1 MQFLPYDPGRLPTK
15 KTPSKGDKL
24 YIKVTGL
31 PPFKDEH
38 FSIRNPKHPNYD
50 DFKRLRDEAI
60 KAMDGM
66 AWYFGPVQ
74 LYFTLYALEL
84 TSKRTLS
91 DYLAGIED
99 TLDGSS
105 GDQFTYLPIVFE
117 DDCQVASVKSVFQ
130 KSEDTWYTLVIT
142 FL

>member
-15 KTPSKGDKL
+15 NPPSKGDKL
-24 YIKVTGL
+24 HIKVTGL
-31 PPFKDEH
+31 PPFKDLH
-38 FSIRNPKHPNYD
+38 FSIRNPRHPNYS

-60 KAMDGM
+60 KVMDGR

-74 LYFTLYALEL
+74 MEFTLYSP
-84 TSKRTLS
+84 TTPQKTLI
-91 DYLAGIED
+91 DYGGGIMD

-105 GDQFTYLPIVFE
+105 GPQFTYLPIVFE
-117 DDCQVASVKSVFQ
+117 DDCQVFSSRSVYQ
-130 KSEDTWYTLVIT
+130 KSEDTWYTLEIT